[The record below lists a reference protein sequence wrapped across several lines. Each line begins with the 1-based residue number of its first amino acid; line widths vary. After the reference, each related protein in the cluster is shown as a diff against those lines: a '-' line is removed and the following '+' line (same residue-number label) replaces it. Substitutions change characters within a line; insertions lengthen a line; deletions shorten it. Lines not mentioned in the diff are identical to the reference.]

1 MTRVLVVDDS
11 KVIRNAARKML
22 GAEFDVVL
30 AEDGADAWS
39 MLENDASIE
48 VVFTDLIM
56 PGMNGFELLRDI
68 RTAADARL
76 RAMPVIVVTGIE
88 DDEVAR
94 VRALE
99 LGATDFITKPFTT
112 IDLLARARAHASHQR
127 EATQLRAQTTLDQLT
142 GLPNKAGFLDRLQQ
156 DMAYARRHQQELTLV
171 RIEIEDLRSI
181 FLQRGKDTAE
191 RLLLQV
197 AKSLRAAIRKEDS
210 AGRIALGG
218 FALSLPAG
226 ERQGVERMVARL
238 SAELGEQSAQIAA
251 GTVKF
256 STGVSR
262 PPLETGLS
270 AQEALD
276 QCQPTLADAAGAALA
291 PTPTPVTIA
300 AAPTVSSVSA
310 PPAVA
315 PITAPPAAAP
325 APLLLD
331 PLLAQL
337 ERGNPQPAIAGMPLI
352 LRRLLPLLRLLSPT
366 QRDGLIRFLQSD
378 RSNPAD
384 NRRAS

>member
-127 EATQLRAQTTLDQLT
+127 EAAQLRAQTTLDQLT

-238 SAELGEQSAQIAA
+238 RTELGEQSAQIAA

-276 QCQPTLADAAGAALA
+276 QCQPTLADPAGAALA
-291 PTPTPVTIA
+291 PAPTPATIA

-331 PLLAQL
+331 PLLAQI
-337 ERGNPQPAIAGMPLI
+337 ERGNPQAAIAGMPLI